1 MPEVQWANMK
11 AAEIRALKERNAI
24 AILPIGSIEQHGPH
38 LPVQVDT
45 LLVSEVAARTAR
57 MVAEE
62 TPIVVL
68 PTIWSGLAE
77 HHMSLGGTLTL
88 DLATFFGLV
97 RGIVR
102 SVARNGLGRILLLNG
117 HGGNMSALNALV
129 GELSVELDLPIALA
143 TYWIPARQEFAKI
156 LEEQPSVAHACEAET
171 SMLLALRPDLVAMSR
186 LDEIDPPREWGGG
199 DSDVYLWQ
207 PVSDWSPSGVAGVPG
222 AASADKGERLLQAA
236 AAALADRI
244 RDGRIWGRGEVKP
257 PRT

>member
-24 AILPIGSIEQHGPH
+24 ASLPIGSIEQHGPH

-143 TYWIPARQEFAKI
+143 TYWIPARQAFAKI

-199 DSDVYLWQ
+199 GSDVYLWQ

-244 RDGRIWGRGEVKP
+244 RDGRIWGRGEAKP

>member
-1 MPEVQWANMK
+1 MPGGRWANMG
-11 AAEIRALKERNAI
+11 AAEVRAREDGNAI
-24 AILPIGSIEQHGPH
+24 DLLPIGSMEQHGPH

-102 SVARNGLGRILLLNG
+102 SVARNGLGRTLLLNG

-129 GELSVELDLPIALA
+129 GELSV
-143 TYWIPARQEFAKI
+143 
-156 LEEQPSVAHACEAET
+156 
-171 SMLLALRPDLVAMSR
+171 
-186 LDEIDPPREWGGG
+186 
-199 DSDVYLWQ
+199 
-207 PVSDWSPSGVAGVPG
+207 
-222 AASADKGERLLQAA
+222 
-236 AAALADRI
+236 
-244 RDGRIWGRGEVKP
+244 
-257 PRT
+257 